1 MLSSIEEILILENDL
16 GYTGTVID
24 PVDEYD
30 YSRIQINED
39 YEYHILLDGIRIV
52 GTHNDSHE
60 DNYTAY
66 PESPESAVRLMS
78 ALVNRFHSLDYCHCS
93 RPIYFRY
100 DDIYGTGG
108 EPFTRGLCKDCDM
121 VRCDAYPEDCPFS

>member
-1 MLSSIEEILILENDL
+1 MSSILEEILILENDL
-16 GYTGTVID
+16 GYTGTVIA

-39 YEYHILLDGIRIV
+39 YEYHILSNGIRIV

-78 ALVNRFHSLDYCHCS
+78 SLVDRFHTVDTPSVNC
-93 RPIYFRY
+93 
-100 DDIYGTGG
+100 
-108 EPFTRGLCKDCDM
+108 
-121 VRCDAYPEDCPFS
+121 

>member
-1 MLSSIEEILILENDL
+1 MSSILKEILILENDL

-39 YEYHILLDGIRIV
+39 YEYHTLSDGIRIV

-78 ALVNRFHSLDYCHCS
+78 SLVDRFHSIDYCHCS
-93 RPIYFRY
+93 RPIYIHY
-100 DDIYGTGG
+100 DLRE
-108 EPFTRGLCKDCDM
+108 EPFTRGLCKDCDL
-121 VRCDAYPEDCPFS
+121 VRCDAYPDDCPFS

>member
-1 MLSSIEEILILENDL
+1 MSSILKEILILENDL

-39 YEYHILLDGIRIV
+39 YEYHILSDGIRIV

-78 ALVNRFHSLDYCHCS
+78 SLVNRFHSLDYCHCS
-93 RPIYFRY
+93 RPIYTHY
-100 DDIYGTGG
+100 DHGS
-108 EPFTRGLCKDCDM
+108 EPFTRHLCRDCDM
-121 VRCDAYPEDCPFS
+121 VRCDAYPEDCPYD